1 MKIKGQTKAEFQ
13 KNYTRVQDIMTKS
26 KGDKA
31 LETNLAQRQANAI
44 TDEHKAINRAMA
56 AKEIGNEEIFEVFF
70 RRAYQLG
77 SVDGEKHSNLSKSAV
92 KKEYRDYVIAKLF
105 ENE

>member
-13 KNYTRVQDIMTKS
+13 KNYTRVKDIMTKS
-26 KGDKA
+26 KGDKYT
-31 LETNLAQRQANAI
+31 ETTLAQRQANAI

-70 RRAYQLG
+70 RRAFQLG
-77 SVDGEKHSNLSKSAV
+77 SVDGQKHSSTTKIV
-92 KKEYRDYVIAKLF
+92 IQKEYRDYVIAKLL
-105 ENE
+105 END